1 MSAITIM
8 IQHCELKHRAN
19 FFLVGQCDAVIYP
32 QKAKK
37 TQKFRTDISTDTE
50 YPKWSKNVFK
60 FANISLGNRVLLKFG
75 CFRAKESVDMTR
87 PEKATEN
94 CTLYGSASKLLT
106 QSFITKMRRDKVIEE
121 TMILLDPDNNLEIG
135 RVSLVWKLTVEE
147 LEDRIYED
155 VREIEKVY
163 YDQFTSDEGE
173 IHTKL
178 DKIEKIAAKKQ
189 KDLDEVMGE
198 QDKRIEAMR
207 SLAIDLAMLR
217 KSKEEMEDTNKKL
230 LHELN
235 TRQNVDDVHIQ
246 IDVLSTTPQGVAQL
260 KEKYAKLIAK
270 FYIERN
276 RHEDLE
282 EDYQKLKP
290 QLKELEKTKKGI
302 YELENAIQEQK
313 FHGDRYNDK
322 LARIK
327 ASKETI
333 QSQEKLI
340 QNLTESIKE
349 GSKSGPKMTS
359 ELEMYLQDL
368 GYKRTRLLEKHKQL
382 QLMIELNDGKLP
394 RDYLE
399 NIQSEE
405 LEDNPEEV
413 SRLKRQADSLMSRIQ
428 EVTGK
433 LDMIKD
439 DFQLNKNFEA
449 IEDWENEKPNYE
461 IQILQYENRNQI
473 LEKQQKSDTEKHA
486 KIVSDL
492 KHKIASIQNSID
504 ERSYLMHTM
513 N

>member
-1 MSAITIM
+1 
-8 IQHCELKHRAN
+8 
-19 FFLVGQCDAVIYP
+19 
-32 QKAKK
+32 
-37 TQKFRTDISTDTE
+37 
-50 YPKWSKNVFK
+50 
-60 FANISLGNRVLLKFG
+60 
-75 CFRAKESVDMTR
+75 
-87 PEKATEN
+87 
-94 CTLYGSASKLLT
+94 
-106 QSFITKMRRDKVIEE
+106 
-121 TMILLDPDNNLEIG
+121 
-135 RVSLVWKLTVEE
+135 
-147 LEDRIYED
+147 
-155 VREIEKVY
+155 
-163 YDQFTSDEGE
+163 
-173 IHTKL
+173 
-178 DKIEKIAAKKQ
+178 
-189 KDLDEVMGE
+189 
-198 QDKRIEAMR
+198 
-207 SLAIDLAMLR
+207 
-217 KSKEEMEDTNKKL
+217 MEDTNKKL

-449 IEDWENEKPNYE
+449 IEEWENEKPNYE
-461 IQILQYENRNQI
+461 IQILQYENRTQI
-473 LEKQQKSDTEKHA
+473 LEKQQRSDTEKHA
-486 KIVSDL
+486 KIVADL

-504 ERSYLMHTM
+504 ERSYLMNTM